1 LGGFLEEFLVENDEE
16 EASTS
21 NIQARSCRLE
31 RSREISGFVPASR
44 TTSRDFR
51 FVSHDNMELAAWCR
65 QLLWMLEIGGLVI
78 KI

>member
-1 LGGFLEEFLVENDEE
+1 MKRTHQHP
-16 EASTS
+16 TS
-21 NIQARSCRLE
+21 KHAGVILSE
-31 RSREISGFVPASR
+31 VSGFVPASR

-51 FVSHDNMELAAWCR
+51 FVQHDNMELAAWCR